1 MTIEKSL
8 LKWYNFNK
16 RDLPW
21 RKNTD
26 AYRIWVSEIILQQ
39 TKISNGKKY
48 FINFIDKFPTINHL
62 AEATEEQVLKKW
74 EGLGYYN
81 RAINLHKTSKT
92 IVKNFNGNFPDS
104 YDELIKLKGIGDYTA
119 SAISSICF
127 NKYNPVIDGNVLRF
141 LSRFYG
147 IKRPIDSITVK
158 KEIKQIAYTLII
170 KTKSPGDFNQ
180 AMMEYGALVCKPF
193 PDCVKCIFKTNCI
206 SFKNNEVK
214 LLPIKSKNKKKIKR
228 YLNYLVFIDSHKKTL
243 IKQRIKKDIWYKLF
257 EFPLIEQDKLIND
270 IKSNNEFNNYLNEN
284 NIQIDKFEKDIYTIK
299 HILSHQTLFIS
310 FHIIN
315 TKDKLN
321 NGVEISSL
329 TNFTL
334 PVPIIKF
341 IDKCLI

>member
-1 MTIEKSL
+1 MIIEKSL

-92 IVKNFNGNFPDS
+92 IVENFNGNFPDS
-104 YDELIKLKGIGDYTA
+104 YDELIKLNGIGDYTA
-119 SAISSICF
+119 SAIASICF

-141 LSRFYG
+141 LSRFHG
-147 IKRPIDSITVK
+147 IKRPIDSIIVK

-180 AMMEYGALVCKPF
+180 AMMEYGALVCKPS

-214 LLPIKSKNKKKIKR
+214 LIPIKSKNKKKIKR
-228 YLNYLVFIDSHKKTL
+228 YLNYLVFIDAHKKTL

-284 NIQIDKFEKDIYTIK
+284 NIQIDKFEKDIHTIK

>member
-1 MTIEKSL
+1 MTMEKSL

-21 RKNTD
+21 RKNID

-104 YDELIKLKGIGDYTA
+104 YDELIKLNGIGDYTA
-119 SAISSICF
+119 SAIASICF

-147 IKRPIDSITVK
+147 IKRPIDSIIVK

-214 LLPIKSKNKKKIKR
+214 LVPIKSKNKKKIKR
-228 YLNYLVFIDSHKKTL
+228 YLNYLVFIDAHKKTL

-329 TNFTL
+329 NNFTL

>member
-104 YDELIKLKGIGDYTA
+104 YDELIKLNGIGDYTA
-119 SAISSICF
+119 SAIASICF

-214 LLPIKSKNKKKIKR
+214 LVPIKSKNKKKIKR
-228 YLNYLVFIDSHKKTL
+228 YLNYLVFIDAHKKTL

-284 NIQIDKFEKDIYTIK
+284 NIQIDKFEKDIHTIK

>member
-81 RAINLHKTSKT
+81 RAINLHKTSKK

-104 YDELIKLKGIGDYTA
+104 YDELIKLNGIGDYTA
-119 SAISSICF
+119 SAIASICF

-147 IKRPIDSITVK
+147 IKRPIDSIIVK

-214 LLPIKSKNKKKIKR
+214 LVPIKSKNKKKIKR
-228 YLNYLVFIDSHKKTL
+228 YLNYLVFIDAHKKTL

-284 NIQIDKFEKDIYTIK
+284 NIQIDKFEKDIHTIK

-310 FHIIN
+310 YHIIN

-329 TNFTL
+329 TNFTF

>member
-1 MTIEKSL
+1 MTVEKSL

-119 SAISSICF
+119 SAIASICF

-147 IKRPIDSITVK
+147 IKRPIDSIIVK

-214 LLPIKSKNKKKIKR
+214 LVPIKSKNKKKIKR
-228 YLNYLVFIDSHKKTL
+228 YLNYLVFIDAHKKTL

-284 NIQIDKFEKDIYTIK
+284 NIQIDKFEKDIHTIK

>member
-92 IVKNFNGNFPDS
+92 IVENFNGNFPDS
-104 YDELIKLKGIGDYTA
+104 YDELIKLNGIGDYTA
-119 SAISSICF
+119 SAIASICF

-147 IKRPIDSITVK
+147 IKKPIDSITVK

-180 AMMEYGALVCKPF
+180 AMMEYGALVCKPS

-214 LLPIKSKNKKKIKR
+214 LIPIKSKNKKKIKR
-228 YLNYLVFIDSHKKTL
+228 YLNYLVFIDAHKKTL

-270 IKSNNEFNNYLNEN
+270 IKTNNEFNNYLNEN
-284 NIQIDKFEKDIYTIK
+284 NIQIDKFEKDIHTIK

>member
-1 MTIEKSL
+1 MEKSL

-119 SAISSICF
+119 SAIASICF

-147 IKRPIDSITVK
+147 IKRPIDSIIVK

-214 LLPIKSKNKKKIKR
+214 LVPIKSKNKKKTKR
-228 YLNYLVFIDSHKKTL
+228 YLNYLVFIDAHKKTL

-270 IKSNNEFNNYLNEN
+270 IKTNNEFNNYLNEN
-284 NIQIDKFEKDIYTIK
+284 NIQIDKFEKDIHKIK

>member
-104 YDELIKLKGIGDYTA
+104 YDELIKLNGIGDYTA
-119 SAISSICF
+119 SAIASICF

-141 LSRFYG
+141 LSRFHG
-147 IKRPIDSITVK
+147 IKRPIDSIIVK

-193 PDCVKCIFKTNCI
+193 PDCAKCIFKTNCI
-206 SFKNNEVK
+206 SLKNNEVK
-214 LLPIKSKNKKKIKR
+214 LVPIKSKNKKKIKR
-228 YLNYLVFIDSHKKTL
+228 YLNYLVFIDAHKKTL

-270 IKSNNEFNNYLNEN
+270 IKTNNEFNNYLNEN
-284 NIQIDKFEKDIYTIK
+284 NIQIDKTEKDIHTIK

>member
-1 MTIEKSL
+1 MTVEKSL

-119 SAISSICF
+119 SAIASICF

>member
-48 FINFIDKFPTINHL
+48 FINFIDKFPTIYHL

-119 SAISSICF
+119 SAIASICF

-214 LLPIKSKNKKKIKR
+214 LVPIKSKNKKKIKR
-228 YLNYLVFIDSHKKTL
+228 YLNYLVFIDAHKKTL

-270 IKSNNEFNNYLNEN
+270 IKSNTEFNNYLNEN
-284 NIQIDKFEKDIYTIK
+284 NIQIDKFEKDIHKIK

-329 TNFTL
+329 TNFTF

>member
-1 MTIEKSL
+1 MAVEKSL

-26 AYRIWVSEIILQQ
+26 AYRVWVSEIILQQ

-62 AEATEEQVLKKW
+62 AKATEEEVLKKW

-119 SAISSICF
+119 SAIASICF

-147 IKRPIDSITVK
+147 IKRAIDSIKVK

-180 AMMEYGALVCKPF
+180 AMMEYGALVCRPS

-214 LLPIKSKNKKKIKR
+214 LIPIKSKNKKKIKR
-228 YLNYLVFIDSHKKTL
+228 YLNYLVFIDVRKKTL

-284 NIQIDKFEKDIYTIK
+284 NIQIDKLEKDIHTIK

>member
-1 MTIEKSL
+1 MTVEKSL

-104 YDELIKLKGIGDYTA
+104 YDELIKLNGIGDYTA
-119 SAISSICF
+119 SAIASICF

-228 YLNYLVFIDSHKKTL
+228 YLNYLVFIDAHKKTL

-270 IKSNNEFNNYLNEN
+270 IKTNNEFNNYLNEN
-284 NIQIDKFEKDIYTIK
+284 NIQIDKFEKDIHTIK

>member
-1 MTIEKSL
+1 MTVEKSL

-62 AEATEEQVLKKW
+62 AEAKEEEVLKKW

-92 IVKNFNGNFPDS
+92 IVKNFNGNLPDS
-104 YDELIKLKGIGDYTA
+104 YDELVKLKGIGDYTA
-119 SAISSICF
+119 SAIASICF

-147 IKRPIDSITVK
+147 IKKAIDSTIVK

-206 SFKNNEVK
+206 SLKNNEVK
-214 LLPIKSKNKKKIKR
+214 LIPIKSKNKKKIKR
-228 YLNYLVFIDSHKKTL
+228 YLNYLVFIDVRKKTL

-270 IKSNNEFNNYLNEN
+270 IKSNNEFNNFINEN
-284 NIQIDKFEKDIYTIK
+284 NLQIDKFEKDIHTIK

>member
-104 YDELIKLKGIGDYTA
+104 YDELIKLNGIGDYTA
-119 SAISSICF
+119 SAIASICF

-147 IKRPIDSITVK
+147 IKRPIDSIIVK

-193 PDCVKCIFKTNCI
+193 PDCAKCIFKINCI
-206 SFKNNEVK
+206 SLKNNEVK
-214 LLPIKSKNKKKIKR
+214 LVPIKSKNKKKIKR
-228 YLNYLVFIDSHKKTL
+228 YLNYLVFIDAHKKTL

-270 IKSNNEFNNYLNEN
+270 IKTNNEFNNYLNEN
-284 NIQIDKFEKDIYTIK
+284 NIQIDKFEKDIHTIK

>member
-1 MTIEKSL
+1 MTMEKSL

-119 SAISSICF
+119 SAIASICF

-170 KTKSPGDFNQ
+170 KTKIPGDFNQ

-214 LLPIKSKNKKKIKR
+214 LVPIKSKNKKKIKR
-228 YLNYLVFIDSHKKTL
+228 YLNYLVFIDAHKKTL

-270 IKSNNEFNNYLNEN
+270 IKTNNEFNNYLNEN
-284 NIQIDKFEKDIYTIK
+284 NIQIDKFEKDIHKIK

>member
-104 YDELIKLKGIGDYTA
+104 YDELIKLNGIGDYTA
-119 SAISSICF
+119 SAIASICF

-141 LSRFYG
+141 LSRFHG
-147 IKRPIDSITVK
+147 IKRPIDSIIVK

-193 PDCVKCIFKTNCI
+193 PDCAKCIFKTNCI
-206 SFKNNEVK
+206 SLKNNEVK
-214 LLPIKSKNKKKIKR
+214 LVPIKSKNKKKIKR
-228 YLNYLVFIDSHKKTL
+228 YLNYLVFIDAHKKTL

-270 IKSNNEFNNYLNEN
+270 IKTNNEFNNYLNEN
-284 NIQIDKFEKDIYTIK
+284 NIQIDKFEKDIHTIK

>member
-104 YDELIKLKGIGDYTA
+104 YDELIKLNGIGDYTA
-119 SAISSICF
+119 SAIASICF

-147 IKRPIDSITVK
+147 IKKPIDSITVK

-180 AMMEYGALVCKPF
+180 AMMEYGALVCKPS

-214 LLPIKSKNKKKIKR
+214 LIPIKSKNKKKIKR
-228 YLNYLVFIDSHKKTL
+228 YLNYLVFIDAHKKTL

-284 NIQIDKFEKDIYTIK
+284 NIQIDKFEKDIHTIK

>member
-119 SAISSICF
+119 SAIASICF

-147 IKRPIDSITVK
+147 IKRPIDSIIVK

-214 LLPIKSKNKKKIKR
+214 LVPIKSKNKKKIKR
-228 YLNYLVFIDSHKKTL
+228 YLNYLVFIDAHKKTL

-284 NIQIDKFEKDIYTIK
+284 NIQIDKFEKDVHTIK

>member
-119 SAISSICF
+119 SAIASICF

-147 IKRPIDSITVK
+147 IKRPIDSIIVK

-193 PDCVKCIFKTNCI
+193 PDCAKCIFKTNCI
-206 SFKNNEVK
+206 SLKNNEVK
-214 LLPIKSKNKKKIKR
+214 LVPIKSKNKKKIKR
-228 YLNYLVFIDSHKKTL
+228 YLNYLVFIDAQKKTL

-270 IKSNNEFNNYLNEN
+270 IKTNNEFNNYLNKN
-284 NIQIDKFEKDIYTIK
+284 NIQIDKFEKDIHTIK

>member
-119 SAISSICF
+119 SAIASICF

-147 IKRPIDSITVK
+147 IKRPIDSIIVK

-193 PDCVKCIFKTNCI
+193 PDCAKCIFKTNCI
-206 SFKNNEVK
+206 SLKNNEVK
-214 LLPIKSKNKKKIKR
+214 LVPIKSKNKKKIKR
-228 YLNYLVFIDSHKKTL
+228 YLNYLVFIDAHKKTL

-270 IKSNNEFNNYLNEN
+270 IKTNNEFNNYLNKN
-284 NIQIDKFEKDIYTIK
+284 NIQIDKFEKDIHTIK

>member
-119 SAISSICF
+119 SAIASICF

-228 YLNYLVFIDSHKKTL
+228 YLNYLVFIDAHKKTL

-270 IKSNNEFNNYLNEN
+270 IKTNNEFNNYLNEN

>member
-119 SAISSICF
+119 SAIASICF

-147 IKRPIDSITVK
+147 IKRPIDSIIVK

-214 LLPIKSKNKKKIKR
+214 LVPIKSKNKKKIKR
-228 YLNYLVFIDSHKKTL
+228 YLNYLVFIDAHKKTL

-284 NIQIDKFEKDIYTIK
+284 NIQIDKFEKDIHTIK

-329 TNFTL
+329 NNFTL

>member
-104 YDELIKLKGIGDYTA
+104 YDELIKLNGIGDYTA
-119 SAISSICF
+119 SAIASICF

-147 IKRPIDSITVK
+147 IKKPIDSITVK

-193 PDCVKCIFKTNCI
+193 PDCAKCIFKTNCI
-206 SFKNNEVK
+206 SLKNNEVK
-214 LLPIKSKNKKKIKR
+214 LVPIKSKNKKKIKR
-228 YLNYLVFIDSHKKTL
+228 YLNYLVFIDAHKKTL

-270 IKSNNEFNNYLNEN
+270 IKTNNEFNNYLNEN
-284 NIQIDKFEKDIYTIK
+284 NIQIDKFEKDIHTIK

>member
-119 SAISSICF
+119 SAIASICF

-214 LLPIKSKNKKKIKR
+214 LVPIKSKNKKKIKR
-228 YLNYLVFIDSHKKTL
+228 YLNYLVFIDAHKKTL

>member
-104 YDELIKLKGIGDYTA
+104 YDELIKLNGIGDYTA
-119 SAISSICF
+119 SAIASICF

-141 LSRFYG
+141 LSRFHG
-147 IKRPIDSITVK
+147 IKRPIDSIIVK

-214 LLPIKSKNKKKIKR
+214 LVPIKSKNKKKIKR
-228 YLNYLVFIDSHKKTL
+228 YLNYLVFIDAHKKTL

-270 IKSNNEFNNYLNEN
+270 IKTNNEFNNYLNEN
-284 NIQIDKFEKDIYTIK
+284 NIQIDKFEKDIHTIK

-329 TNFTL
+329 NNFTL

>member
-1 MTIEKSL
+1 MTMEKSL

-119 SAISSICF
+119 SAIASICF

-147 IKRPIDSITVK
+147 IKRPIDSIIVK

-214 LLPIKSKNKKKIKR
+214 LVPIKSKNKKKTKR
-228 YLNYLVFIDSHKKTL
+228 YLNYLVFIDAHKKTL

-270 IKSNNEFNNYLNEN
+270 IKTNNEFNNYLNEN
-284 NIQIDKFEKDIYTIK
+284 NIQIDKFEKDIHKIK

>member
-92 IVKNFNGNFPDS
+92 IVKKFNGNFPDS
-104 YDELIKLKGIGDYTA
+104 YDELIKLNGIGDYTA
-119 SAISSICF
+119 SAIASICF

-228 YLNYLVFIDSHKKTL
+228 YLNYLVFIDAHKKTL

-284 NIQIDKFEKDIYTIK
+284 NIQIDKFEKDIHTIK

>member
-1 MTIEKSL
+1 MTMEKSL

-104 YDELIKLKGIGDYTA
+104 YDELIKLNGIGDYTA
-119 SAISSICF
+119 SAIASICF

-141 LSRFYG
+141 LSRFHG
-147 IKRPIDSITVK
+147 IKRPIDSIIVK

-214 LLPIKSKNKKKIKR
+214 LVPIKSKNKKKIKR
-228 YLNYLVFIDSHKKTL
+228 YLNYLVFIDAHKKTL
-243 IKQRIKKDIWYKLF
+243 IKQRIKKDIWHKLF
-257 EFPLIEQDKLIND
+257 EFPLIEKDKLIND

-284 NIQIDKFEKDIYTIK
+284 NIQIDKFEKDIHTIK

>member
-1 MTIEKSL
+1 MTMEKSL

-21 RKNTD
+21 RKNID

-119 SAISSICF
+119 SAIASICF

-147 IKRPIDSITVK
+147 IKRPIDSIIVK

-214 LLPIKSKNKKKIKR
+214 LVPIKSKNKKKIKR
-228 YLNYLVFIDSHKKTL
+228 YLNYLVFIDAHKKTL

-270 IKSNNEFNNYLNEN
+270 IKTNNEFNNYLNEN
-284 NIQIDKFEKDIYTIK
+284 NIQIDKFENDIHKIK

-329 TNFTL
+329 NNFTL

>member
-104 YDELIKLKGIGDYTA
+104 YDELIKLNGIGDYTA
-119 SAISSICF
+119 SAIASICF

-147 IKRPIDSITVK
+147 IKRPIDSIIVK

-193 PDCVKCIFKTNCI
+193 PDCVKCIFKTKCI

-214 LLPIKSKNKKKIKR
+214 LVPIKSKNKKKIKR
-228 YLNYLVFIDSHKKTL
+228 YLNYLVFIDAHKKTL

-284 NIQIDKFEKDIYTIK
+284 NIQIDKFEKDIHTIK

-310 FHIIN
+310 YHIIN

-329 TNFTL
+329 TNFTF

>member
-1 MTIEKSL
+1 MTMEKSL

-92 IVKNFNGNFPDS
+92 IVKNFNGNFLDS

-119 SAISSICF
+119 SAIASICF

-147 IKRPIDSITVK
+147 IKRPIDSIIVK

-170 KTKSPGDFNQ
+170 KTKIPGDFNQ

-214 LLPIKSKNKKKIKR
+214 LVPIKSKNKKKIKR
-228 YLNYLVFIDSHKKTL
+228 YLNYLVFIDAHKKTL

-270 IKSNNEFNNYLNEN
+270 IKTNNEFNNYLNEN
-284 NIQIDKFEKDIYTIK
+284 NIQIDKFEKDIHKIK

>member
-1 MTIEKSL
+1 MTVEKSL

-119 SAISSICF
+119 SAIASICF

-214 LLPIKSKNKKKIKR
+214 LVPIKSKNKKKIKR
-228 YLNYLVFIDSHKKTL
+228 YLNYLVFIDAHKKTL

>member
-92 IVKNFNGNFPDS
+92 IVKNFNGNLPDS
-104 YDELIKLKGIGDYTA
+104 YDELVKLKGIGDYTA
-119 SAISSICF
+119 SAIASICF

-147 IKRPIDSITVK
+147 IKKAIDSTIVK
-158 KEIKQIAYTLII
+158 KEIKQIAYTMII

-206 SFKNNEVK
+206 SLKNNEVK
-214 LLPIKSKNKKKIKR
+214 LIPIKSKNKKKIKR
-228 YLNYLVFIDSHKKTL
+228 YLNYLVFIDVHKKTL

-270 IKSNNEFNNYLNEN
+270 IKSNNEFNNFINEN
-284 NIQIDKFEKDIYTIK
+284 NLQIDKFEKDIHTIK

>member
-48 FINFIDKFPTINHL
+48 FINFIDKFPTVNHL

-92 IVKNFNGNFPDS
+92 IVENFNGNFPDS
-104 YDELIKLKGIGDYTA
+104 YDELIKLNGIGDYTA
-119 SAISSICF
+119 SAIASICF

-180 AMMEYGALVCKPF
+180 AMMEYGALVCKPS

-214 LLPIKSKNKKKIKR
+214 LIPIKSKNKKKIKR
-228 YLNYLVFIDSHKKTL
+228 YLNYLVFIDAHKKTL

-284 NIQIDKFEKDIYTIK
+284 NIQIDKFEKDIHTIK

-321 NGVEISSL
+321 SGVEISSL

>member
-104 YDELIKLKGIGDYTA
+104 YDELIKLNGIGDYTA
-119 SAISSICF
+119 SAIASICF

-141 LSRFYG
+141 LSRFHG
-147 IKRPIDSITVK
+147 IKRPIDSIIVK

-214 LLPIKSKNKKKIKR
+214 LVPIKSKNKKKIKR
-228 YLNYLVFIDSHKKTL
+228 YLNYLVFIDAHKKTL

-270 IKSNNEFNNYLNEN
+270 IKTNNEFNNYLNKN
-284 NIQIDKFEKDIYTIK
+284 NIQIDKFEKDIHTIK

>member
-104 YDELIKLKGIGDYTA
+104 YDELIKLNGIGDYTA
-119 SAISSICF
+119 SAIASICF

-141 LSRFYG
+141 LSRFHG
-147 IKRPIDSITVK
+147 IKRPIDSIIVK

-193 PDCVKCIFKTNCI
+193 PDCAKCIFKTNCI
-206 SFKNNEVK
+206 SLKNNEVK
-214 LLPIKSKNKKKIKR
+214 LVPIKSKNKKKIQR
-228 YLNYLVFIDSHKKTL
+228 YLNYLVFIDAHKKTL

-270 IKSNNEFNNYLNEN
+270 IKTNNEFNNYLNEN
-284 NIQIDKFEKDIYTIK
+284 NIQIDKFEKDIHTIK

>member
-119 SAISSICF
+119 SAIASICF

-147 IKRPIDSITVK
+147 IKRPIDSIIVK

-214 LLPIKSKNKKKIKR
+214 LVPIKSKNKKKIKR
-228 YLNYLVFIDSHKKTL
+228 YLNYLVFIDAHKKTL

-270 IKSNNEFNNYLNEN
+270 IKTNNEFNNYLNEN
-284 NIQIDKFEKDIYTIK
+284 NIQIDKFEKNIHTIK